1 MLLDLSYL
9 SYPLPPDIQRLYEAG
24 DFARMDRV
32 IRLRL
37 DDPRVP
43 EALKARLRV
52 QTELAYEILRAYPY
66 TQAQM
71 LEILQSHVKDFEE
84 EELETLRDDGTL
96 DWRYVNGE
104 VRFKDNA
111 LSGLL
116 KTRAEYAAR
125 ATDPG
130 VKNGAKESAR
140 QLHEII
146 AKMKANGGVHA
157 RFELH
162 EQLTIRSDRL
172 TPGETLRVHLPMPIV
187 GAQVKSAALLRR
199 VASRRVPRAGGR
211 AAAHDLL

>member
-1 MLLDLSYL
+1 M
-9 SYPLPPDIQRLYEAG
+9 
-24 DFARMDRV
+24 
-32 IRLRL
+32 
-37 DDPRVP
+37 
-43 EALKARLRV
+43 
-52 QTELAYEILRAYPY
+52 
-66 TQAQM
+66 
-71 LEILQSHVKDFEE
+71 
-84 EELETLRDDGTL
+84 
-96 DWRYVNGE
+96 NGE

-125 ATDPG
+125 ATDPE
-130 VKNGAKESAR
+130 VKKRRGRESAR

-187 GAQVKSAALLRR
+187 GAQVKSAALLCASHP
-199 VASRRVPRAGGR
+199 VAFLAPEDEPQRTIYF
-211 AAAHDLL
+211 